1 MSTNKSKH
9 KVVFSSERRKSQ
21 SLLENYNGFYLDQ
34 DISNNFK
41 KIKNGKLKKNAII
54 EDEKY
59 IIINNYLYNKQNK
72 NDLNNLGK
80 IVLKQCHF
88 INTKFDENGNNQL
101 KKGKGKLMITNGLS
115 VNEFLNK
122 HSLPLL

>member
-1 MSTNKSKH
+1 MSTNKSNH

-41 KIKNGKLKKNAII
+41 KIKNGKLKNNAII

-88 INTKFDENGNNQL
+88 INTKFDETGNNQL

-122 HSLPLL
+122 HSLPL